1 MVLLYSYINMNKI
14 KKIKYFMQISFCNDK
29 VKKWPN
35 FTKCPSVFFHGQRIS
50 KTAKF
55 FEIWQPWLSLSG
67 ISVSFTFS

>member
-1 MVLLYSYINMNKI
+1 
-14 KKIKYFMQISFCNDK
+14 MQISFCNDK